1 MDNADDLN
9 LSIQQ
14 GFEFLLTLLANG
26 EAEKTLIESQFS
38 QIYEMIGDLENISY
52 SYYVNHRYRYHKL
65 HAAYFQKIRDDKKEK
80 REEGLLRKYEA
91 LKQLHPIAESSIQTD
106 RICSQEAN
114 YDSDISWEA
123 VQDLV
128 TSISN
133 LEDTN
138 QIASTIKDIR
148 HIIIL
153 IFQHP
158 IRTIDEY
165 IILQSK
171 SNEILSL
178 FEALKMT
185 ELDDILLNEDTDQNS
200 NYIDLLNDFIGFIHK
215 SLEERQI
222 YFVET
227 LLSDLPRL
235 NKILFD
241 DIPQTEQSITRR
253 YREWARIFHSDKHGA
268 NPKFDE
274 LMKHINYIRDNHLSR
289 IYSLCAKSDV
299 VQNELEEGHK
309 HAKLSMD
316 FKKRFSEGGDEE
328 LNVEELKKLFSFEA
342 LRAFEHYRAALK
354 SLGRMDQNG
363 VDIMQRAQILE
374 WMALMMRLSGN
385 HDVEAQ
391 LYFVAAIYIITSSTM
406 TEEMYQ
412 KLRTL
417 QSALEKYQGLSTSNV
432 EEKNSTVSTNA
443 NRELVLC
450 TNPKLSSREIH
461 DETQVFIRETIL
473 RKCVVRCSKPQ
484 SLSVEN
490 NLRKDVT
497 FKTSVNSYIIVGSGT
512 AGLMGLVIP
521 SLFASWMLNKLIF
534 RKNKTKSL
542 ESLSVQYSIRSK
554 LNEIMSKA
562 VDCYNS
568 EMYGKFIQCL
578 SMSYYQDQQL
588 MDTVIG
594 SDTISI
600 EIRVDQLIH
609 PLLEHGFRADKIAH
623 LLILIGEVLLRGVD
637 FGDPNRKNPSHSA
650 LLEQSKILFRGVYD
664 SSKLI
669 EAAKRLDSR
678 VEKYHHNRIK
688 KITNKIINSISEQD
702 IKDSRETPFSY
713 RLTDSQRLAR
723 LNYAIACLLAGG
735 KDNLEQCK
743 QSLTQLKLSEN
754 NGHDRFF
761 VIPDERIQALEDLLS
776 AFGMADDNFNF
787 PSPVN
792 ITAICSNTVFD
803 VNNIQCLKTHLG
815 YQACQAVKK
824 LNEED
829 DQLTTIAQIVH
840 REHNFDCE
848 IFIQFVLDKYSNT
861 NEHILELLR
870 HERVSTLR
878 EWAEKFR
885 SNRKIFLY
893 HGYLPLISTFG
904 NIKIQPCDIASD
916 VEYGLVYVPSRTLID
931 YTLGKD
937 EPHNLF
943 LVIRPGED
951 RIHSLFTVVPI
962 EISHLHWQLKEF
974 PQDYP
979 ERAKILLRIAE
990 YYIEEARQNDKR
1002 NHLSAL
1008 CCWQKAQNYYADIL
1022 SMKETAAKQDLDLA
1036 ETGYCKCLL
1045 KQHRYS
1051 RINERLSAR
1060 DRISSADLWLIY
1072 AQAQRNIGDYD
1083 AAKYGIQKAL
1093 GLHSLD
1099 TDIKRE
1105 EKAIK
1110 MKSERIKVIERLDFN
1125 CRSSSLDER
1134 QPWYNILSIDGGGIR
1149 GIIPAIWLMELERKI
1164 RQPISSIFNIV
1175 AGTSTGAIIA
1185 AGLTTPSLDNKTMPR
1200 YQAFDLVELYRS
1212 KASRVFSGDQSTIG
1226 RLRTSFLKEPKYMDT
1241 GRQALFQEYFGD
1253 ATLSDSMSE
1262 LVIPAVK
1269 NEGNVTDQFTRRASK
1284 QDPTNNFRL
1293 TDVLMCTTAAPTYFP
1308 AYRFNNTVYVDG
1320 GVQANNPAM
1329 IAYDHTLNSY
1339 RNCDRN
1345 RIRILS
1351 LGTGDFVSDPLNP
1364 EANRNLLFWA
1374 RNHQSVFKILMDGP
1388 QNNIDL
1394 HLNSV
1399 LSDNYYRWQI
1409 WLENPI
1415 ELDDKQDTTIDRLI
1429 DLAHGHLE
1437 EMEAYD
1443 NRHRL
1448 GCVIENLRSK

>member
-521 SLFASWMLNKLIF
+521 SLFASWI
-534 RKNKTKSL
+534 
-542 ESLSVQYSIRSK
+542 
-554 LNEIMSKA
+554 
-562 VDCYNS
+562 
-568 EMYGKFIQCL
+568 
-578 SMSYYQDQQL
+578 
-588 MDTVIG
+588 
-594 SDTISI
+594 
-600 EIRVDQLIH
+600 
-609 PLLEHGFRADKIAH
+609 
-623 LLILIGEVLLRGVD
+623 
-637 FGDPNRKNPSHSA
+637 
-650 LLEQSKILFRGVYD
+650 
-664 SSKLI
+664 
-669 EAAKRLDSR
+669 
-678 VEKYHHNRIK
+678 
-688 KITNKIINSISEQD
+688 
-702 IKDSRETPFSY
+702 
-713 RLTDSQRLAR
+713 
-723 LNYAIACLLAGG
+723 
-735 KDNLEQCK
+735 
-743 QSLTQLKLSEN
+743 
-754 NGHDRFF
+754 
-761 VIPDERIQALEDLLS
+761 
-776 AFGMADDNFNF
+776 
-787 PSPVN
+787 PVN

-1099 TDIKRE
+1099 TD
-1105 EKAIK
+1105 
-1110 MKSERIKVIERLDFN
+1110 
-1125 CRSSSLDER
+1125 
-1134 QPWYNILSIDGGGIR
+1134 
-1149 GIIPAIWLMELERKI
+1149 
-1164 RQPISSIFNIV
+1164 
-1175 AGTSTGAIIA
+1175 
-1185 AGLTTPSLDNKTMPR
+1185 
-1200 YQAFDLVELYRS
+1200 
-1212 KASRVFSGDQSTIG
+1212 
-1226 RLRTSFLKEPKYMDT
+1226 
-1241 GRQALFQEYFGD
+1241 
-1253 ATLSDSMSE
+1253 
-1262 LVIPAVK
+1262 
-1269 NEGNVTDQFTRRASK
+1269 
-1284 QDPTNNFRL
+1284 
-1293 TDVLMCTTAAPTYFP
+1293 
-1308 AYRFNNTVYVDG
+1308 
-1320 GVQANNPAM
+1320 
-1329 IAYDHTLNSY
+1329 
-1339 RNCDRN
+1339 
-1345 RIRILS
+1345 
-1351 LGTGDFVSDPLNP
+1351 
-1364 EANRNLLFWA
+1364 
-1374 RNHQSVFKILMDGP
+1374 
-1388 QNNIDL
+1388 
-1394 HLNSV
+1394 
-1399 LSDNYYRWQI
+1399 
-1409 WLENPI
+1409 
-1415 ELDDKQDTTIDRLI
+1415 
-1429 DLAHGHLE
+1429 
-1437 EMEAYD
+1437 
-1443 NRHRL
+1443 
-1448 GCVIENLRSK
+1448 